1 MAQARLALLVV
12 SLFGVPGFA
21 RAQHAA
27 PATGADCPYE
37 SCALGIAPRWNGLA
51 IVRGASGPRVAN
63 LSFFWPHDVTA
74 VLRGPNA
81 GVAGAE
87 SAAREARRAVRLRR
101 IGAALT
107 DGGILLG
114 AVALLRASR
123 AGRVEGGDATIAA
136 AGGAALA
143 LSVPFQFAADG
154 ALSRAVWWHNLR
166 FAR

>member
-1 MAQARLALLVV
+1 MSRSRRALLLVC
-12 SLFGVPGFA
+12 FCVPG
-21 RAQHAA
+21 RAKAQDAA
-27 PATGADCPYE
+27 PVVADCPYAT
-37 SCALGIAPRWNGLA
+37 CALGIAPRWDGLA
-51 IVRGASGPRVAN
+51 IVRGTAGPRVAT
-63 LSFFWPHDVTA
+63 LSFFWPRDVTA
-74 VLRGPNA
+74 VLRGA
-81 GVAGAE
+81 RTRVAGAD

-101 IGAALT
+101 IGAVLT

-114 AVALLRASR
+114 AVALVRASR
-123 AGRVEGGDATIAA
+123 TGRVERGDGALAG